1 MSVIPTIS
9 ADGVGVVSAGQLNA
23 YQISALNTA
32 TLRGL
37 AGQTGMTAFLQGV
50 TVPNDGGQGAFY
62 WNYASTAP
70 DDNLNVIVPY
80 GNIYGAWIRLTQ
92 SGSAAGVS
100 SVSFGG
106 TGLTPATTTTG
117 AVSVGGVLN
126 VTNGGTGTTTPT
138 LVAGTNVTITGSWPN
153 QTINSTGG
161 GSSSGTVNSGGSN
174 QLAYYGA
181 TGTAV
186 SGAAN
191 GTILGGALSLGT
203 AGSSAGSLLMSGA
216 TSGTVTLKT
225 AAAAGT
231 WALTLPTAVPSV
243 TGYVLS
249 SDTSGVTSWV
259 ANGTGGGG
267 VTTISFGTTGLTP
280 STASSG
286 VVTVAG
292 TLAVANGGTGV
303 TTSTGTGANVLSTS
317 PTFVTPI
324 LGTPTSV
331 TLTNAT
337 GLPISTGVSGLGS
350 NVATALGVAVGTSG
364 AFVTNGGALGTP
376 SSGTLTN
383 ATNLPISTGVSG
395 LGTNVA
401 TALALAVG
409 QSGAIV
415 TNVASVNTQTS
426 TSPTLSY
433 VNNNQTVELANGSS
447 NVSVY
452 LPVLSTAV
460 KVDIVQ
466 LGTGTVQLVAS
477 GGATVNSRIGA
488 TIYLSAQ
495 YSGCTV
501 YNNSNGTLGSWIVV
515 GDVAPST

>member
-100 SVSFGG
+100 SVSFGS

-191 GTILGGALSLGT
+191 GTIIGGALSLGT

-383 ATNLPISTGVSG
+383 CTGLPISGI
-395 LGTNVA
+395 A
-401 TALALAVG
+401 AAV
-409 QSGAIV
+409 
-415 TNVASVNTQTS
+415 VNTQTS
-426 TSPTLSY
+426 TSPTLSFA
-433 VNNNQTVELANGSS
+433 NNMQTVELNNGSS

-477 GGATVNSRIGA
+477 GGATVNSRVGA

>member
-1 MSVIPTIS
+1 MATTFSVPNSFASATSAIPLSQLDANFSGT
-9 ADGVGVVSAGQLNA
+9 VGLVPQLN
-23 YQISALNTA
+23 QMLSNSPTGGPVFTGIQVTGGSISGTAITGGSIGSTAITGGTINSAAITGGSISSGTTWAGATITIANGGTGQTTASAAFNALSPITTTGDLIIGTGTNTA
-32 TLRGL
+32 TRLGIGTNGYVL
-37 AGQTGMTAFLQGV
+37 TSNGTTASWAASTGGV
-50 TVPNDGGQGAFY
+50 TSFSA
-62 WNYASTAP
+62 
-70 DDNLNVIVPY
+70 
-80 GNIYGAWIRLTQ
+80 
-92 SGSAAGVS
+92 GS
-100 SVSFGG
+100 
-106 TGLTPATTTTG
+106 TGLTPSTATTG
-117 AVSVGGVLN
+117 AITLAGTLAVA
-126 VTNGGTGTTTPT
+126 NGGTGTSTPSI
-138 LVAGTNVTITGSWPN
+138 VAGTNVTVSGTWPN
-153 QTINSTGG
+153 QTINA
-161 GSSSGTVNSGGSN
+161 SGGS
-174 QLAYYGA
+174 
-181 TGTAV
+181 
-186 SGAAN
+186 
-191 GTILGGALSLGT
+191 
-203 AGSSAGSLLMSGA
+203 
-216 TSGTVTLKT
+216 
-225 AAAAGT
+225 
-231 WALTLPTAVPSV
+231 
-243 TGYVLS
+243 
-249 SDTSGVTSWV
+249 
-259 ANGTGGGG
+259 GG

-383 ATNLPISTGVSG
+383 CTGLPISGI
-395 LGTNVA
+395 A
-401 TALALAVG
+401 AAV
-409 QSGAIV
+409 
-415 TNVASVNTQTS
+415 VNTQTS
-426 TSPTLSY
+426 TSPTLSFA
-433 VNNNQTVELANGSS
+433 NNMQTVELNNGSS

-477 GGATVNSRIGA
+477 GGATVNSRVGT